1 MSYAIAKTSRY
12 LAIINLFI
20 NSFFT
25 FQINKCPGGEDPSG
39 PISIS
44 EASRYALSLR
54 QIMLLRINL
63 ENADDLARAHRVV
76 ENVCGLNFNTM
87 RFYAAV
93 KSGLSA
99 KEVGEAIASSSK
111 DDAGAVDIDHVGLD
125 GKTALHWAIEN
136 NDHSNARQLL
146 SLSADKD
153 KRNLDGKTAKEIALE
168 KEAIGTLSV
177 EMKLLLD
184 SSTLDPVSEVSSDVS
199 SPRSGYSYSLAGLE
213 DHAEMGFGAY

>member
-1 MSYAIAKTSRY
+1 MSYAVAKTSRY

-20 NSFFT
+20 NSFFI

-63 ENADDLARAHRVV
+63 ESADNLARAHRVI

-111 DDAGAVDIDHVGLD
+111 DDAGAVDIDHMGLD
-125 GKTALHWAIEN
+125 GKTALHWAVEN
-136 NDHSNARQLL
+136 NDHNNTRQLL
-146 SLSADKD
+146 SISVDKE
-153 KRNLDGKTAKEIALE
+153 KLNLDGKTAKDIALE
-168 KEAIGTLSV
+168 KEAAGTLSV
-177 EMKLLLD
+177 EMKILLD
-184 SSTLDPVSEVSSDVS
+184 SNVLDSVSEVVSNIS
-199 SPRSGYSYSLAGLE
+199 SPSGYSDLGELE
-213 DHAEMGFGAY
+213 DHTEMGLGNI